1 MEIKSST
8 TEGLRR
14 FYEKDAYRILKNDYI
29 LAIFGMIYNQNKERF
44 SDRILN
50 KLFVL
55 NLTPNA
61 MWVYF
66 LSVYLWQIK
75 MKMVI

>member
-1 MEIKSST
+1 
-8 TEGLRR
+8 
-14 FYEKDAYRILKNDYI
+14 
-29 LAIFGMIYNQNKERF
+29 MIYNQNKERF